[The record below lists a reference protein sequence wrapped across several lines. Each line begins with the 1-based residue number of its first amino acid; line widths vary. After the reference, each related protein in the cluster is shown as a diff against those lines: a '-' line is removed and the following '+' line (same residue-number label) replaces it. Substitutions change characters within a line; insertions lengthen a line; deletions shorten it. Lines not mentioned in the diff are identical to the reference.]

1 MDLTSERPLQT
12 AFKSALGR
20 FVTRITCFL
29 KFIGGA
35 FVCCLAA
42 TPLIVGLFL
51 RALCLDNF
59 GNGCLSGS
67 GAFW

>member
-29 KFIGGA
+29 NVTNGAIVIHTQRLKSDPGGN
-35 FVCCLAA
+35 L
-42 TPLIVGLFL
+42 
-51 RALCLDNF
+51 
-59 GNGCLSGS
+59 LS
-67 GAFW
+67 